1 MTNNNPYK
9 EEIVERIKELIRE
22 GKPRDYIMDKIKEEF
37 KGLVFP
43 TTPYEWWKDI
53 IKDQDIKE
61 WEKENK
67 KKVISLYDHK
77 RNAKI
82 EMYYWTFNRYKKQ
95 LKKFEDKESE
105 DPDLLKDIYNLQD
118 RLQTNCRSNEA
129 FKLQRCY
136 EDSTVEPISCSRPQ
150 TYPTCCKMAT
160 RELQNGTKMEP

>member
-22 GKPRDYIMDKIKEEF
+22 GKPRDYIMDKIKQEF

-95 LKKFEDKESE
+95 LKKFESKESE
-105 DPDLLKDIYNLQD
+105 DSDLLKDIYNLQD
-118 RLQTNCRSNEA
+118 RLQTNYLKKIE
-129 FKLQRCY
+129 
-136 EDSTVEPISCSRPQ
+136 
-150 TYPTCCKMAT
+150 
-160 RELQNGTKMEP
+160 